1 MKGLRAKLKHEREEN
16 VKLKFA
22 LRNKIV
28 NDVIDAPTSTAL
40 AVVEPAEGEAL
51 LSESQALIEP
61 QAEGGWEGECKEYEK
76 LLLESYETRDAF
88 KKELKALKIRN
99 NELEKENRAYK
110 RSLDA
115 IARKRVEDRQAIE
128 QWKQKMQQRDSSPVE
143 IHEHPKSDP
152 PMIEGKRKRPK
163 LDEEADSKS
172 AKVSFSST
180 ITSHSTQ
187 DQATPDLF
195 VGRRHASEE
204 PTQFD
209 KKAASS
215 LESIF
220 LLPENMALLESLA
233 EDTRLREMEAEKTR
247 IRDME
252 ARGIP
257 NLISSPVFSS
267 SPPGH
272 TQGKKL
278 AIEPLKIKEEDV
290 EEIEIL
296 ETVHG
301 SKNKNHET
309 FGGFVVSEY
318 TQLPEDS
325 TQNSLPLALIT
336 KGPEL
341 SSEATETSSPVHEKA
356 LPSSSTSDQ
365 IQLETPKSVNRR
377 SSSKFP
383 RVDFAEIDDN
393 LRLPRQSADPSLY
406 MPSADGDSVSKKRSK
421 RKSVLVHL
429 PTPQSA
435 AQGISAEQAQA
446 KFMEGWLSRGNNSSG
461 ASSSSRNSNSA
472 RKAVDNT
479 PTRRSSN
486 GGLLRA
492 KKAAIS
498 ESIREFNTRKE
509 LVE

>member
-1 MKGLRAKLKHEREEN
+1 MSGLRAKLKHEREEN
-16 VKLKFA
+16 VKLRFA
-22 LRNKIV
+22 LRSKIV
-28 NDVIDAPTSTAL
+28 NDVIDAPSSTAL
-40 AVVEPAEGEAL
+40 AVVEPAEDEAL

-128 QWKQKMQQRDSSPVE
+128 QWKQKMEQQRDSSPAE
-143 IHEHPKSDP
+143 IQEHPKSDP
-152 PMIEGKRKRPK
+152 PSMIEGKRKRQK
-163 LDEEADSKS
+163 LDEAQDNS
-172 AKVSFSST
+172 AMKTSFSST
-180 ITSHSTQ
+180 ITSHSISTE

-204 PTQFD
+204 PTQFE
-209 KKAASS
+209 KKSSSS

-233 EDTRLREMEAEKTR
+233 EDTRLRELETEKNR

-257 NLISSPVFSS
+257 NLVSSPVFSS
-267 SPPGH
+267 SPPGRA
-272 TQGKKL
+272 QIKKE
-278 AIEPLKIKEEDV
+278 AFQPVQIKEEDD
-290 EEIEIL
+290 EEIQIL
-296 ETVHG
+296 ETLHG
-301 SKNKNHET
+301 SKSKNRET
-309 FGGFVVSEY
+309 VGGFVVSEY
-318 TQLPEDS
+318 TQPPEDNLQS
-325 TQNSLPLALIT
+325 SLPLALIT
-336 KGPEL
+336 KATKII
-341 SSEATETSSPVHEKA
+341 SDATESSSPVQETA
-356 LPSSSTSDQ
+356 LPPGNTSDP

-377 SSSKFP
+377 SRSKFP

-393 LRLPRQSADPSLY
+393 LRLPRQSAGPTLY
-406 MPSADGDSVSKKRSK
+406 MPSVDGDSASKKRSK
-421 RKSVLVHL
+421 RKSVLVHV
-429 PTPQSA
+429 PTPQSVLPGA
-435 AQGISAEQAQA
+435 SADKAQA
-446 KFMEGWLSRGNNSSG
+446 RFMEEWLSKGGNGVGSST
-461 ASSSSRNSNSA
+461 SA
-472 RKAVDNT
+472 RKGVDNT

-492 KKAAIS
+492 KKATIS
-498 ESIREFNTRKE
+498 DSIREFNTRKE